1 MILNEMSFIIQFI
14 LVIFILVYK
23 YYTTY
28 FDYKNLLLKKI
39 LCFIILYYDY

>member
-14 LVIFILVYK
+14 LVIFILM
-23 YYTTY
+23 YTTY